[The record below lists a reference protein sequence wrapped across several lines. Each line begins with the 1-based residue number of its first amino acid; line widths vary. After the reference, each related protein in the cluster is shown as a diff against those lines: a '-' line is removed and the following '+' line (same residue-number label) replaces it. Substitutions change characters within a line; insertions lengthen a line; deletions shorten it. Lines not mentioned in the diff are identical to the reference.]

1 MKNFSLLFAA
11 LVALPFTLAAGAT
24 RAADVET
31 PTMGWSSWNAFR
43 VNISEGTIK
52 HHADLVKEL
61 ELDKCGYVYINID
74 DGYFGGRDEKR
85 LERRIYEGETAW
97 METYQELKN
106 PVEAGTAY
114 YKQVP
119 EASGGVVASQ
129 VGGKGGPLFWRHVW
143 SAKGGKYSLKL
154 YTFGEGGKIVLSLN
168 GRPVALKDLAAA
180 VTLKPGDNEVKV
192 TGAETLPDIDFLEV
206 SAR

>member
-1 MKNFSLLFAA
+1 
-11 LVALPFTLAAGAT
+11 
-24 RAADVET
+24 
-31 PTMGWSSWNAFR
+31 
-43 VNISEGTIK
+43 
-52 HHADLVKEL
+52 
-61 ELDKCGYVYINID
+61 
-74 DGYFGGRDEKR
+74 
-85 LERRIYEGETAW
+85 

-129 VGGKGGPLFWRHVW
+129 VGGKGGPLVWRRVW

-154 YTFGEGGKIVLSLN
+154 HTLGEGGKIVLSLN
-168 GRPVALKDLAAA
+168 GRPVALKDFAAD